1 MINNYFSDYKSN
13 SNSDNKLRL
22 YRGKGNNKRLYV
34 SKYLIGKYLI
44 LSDNKS
50 DNKSLIVDISD
61 KKSGGLRVNNQK
73 FISLNKMSDNV
84 YNKLLNK
91 SLVYSDKINKLI
103 NK

>member
-22 YRGKGNNKRLYV
+22 YKSDKSNNKRLYV

-50 DNKSLIVDISD
+50 DNKSLIVELSD
-61 KKSGGLRVNNQK
+61 NKSGLKVNNQA
-73 FISLNKMSDNV
+73 FISLNKLSDNV
-84 YNKLLNK
+84 YNKLLSK
-91 SLVYSDKINKLI
+91 SIIYGDKINKII

>member
-22 YRGKGNNKRLYV
+22 YKSDKSNNKRLYV

-44 LSDNKS
+44 LSDN
-50 DNKSLIVDISD
+50 DNKSLIVELSD
-61 KKSGGLRVNNQK
+61 RDNGLKVNNQA
-73 FISLNKMSDNV
+73 FISLNKLSDNV
-84 YNKLLNK
+84 YNKLLSK
-91 SLVYSDKINKLI
+91 SIIYSDKINKII